1 MSECGRFFCTRIYA
15 PWCGTGYGQQ
25 CAQLAERLAAAGYRV
40 VISAFYGLNGSSTS
54 WKGILVL
61 PPGQDPYGSDII
73 VAHARHVQADLLK
86 RGETDPFTVITL
98 MDAWVLDKGQIREL
112 VQSGTPVLHWMP
124 VDCDPISQM
133 DVDHLRESGG
143 TPVAMSRFG
152 YGKFIEAGFANTLYA
167 PHAIDMSVFT
177 PAEDREVLRRQFG
190 LEGKW
195 VAGINKSNKEQVR
208 AGYVQQLAAFAR
220 VHKRH
225 PDTLLSIH
233 AARVTPTGLNLD
245 NIAAKLGISQAVV
258 FNDQYA
264 YIAGLFGQADLARWY
279 SALDLCSNTAL
290 GGGFELALLEA
301 QACGTPVVGTDHSA
315 MTELC
320 KVGWKVRGD
329 EFWNPSHQSWW
340 MTPSI
345 GAIEKVYERSYEM
358 YKRGTFTKKREA
370 ARQFALSYN
379 ADDVLREFWVPILDG
394 LSGAATLRPLER
406 DRDATLARLQDAFN
420 AGSLDAG
427 AFGERAQKALAA
439 SAGEDLAALVADLPE
454 AAVAALWHLILGGS
468 RRILTAR
475 SR

>member
-1 MSECGRFFCTRIYA
+1 VI
-15 PWCGTGYGQQ
+15 
-25 CAQLAERLAAAGYRV
+25 
-40 VISAFYGLNGSSTS
+40 ISAFYGLNGSGTS
-54 WKGILVL
+54 WNGIPVL

-73 VAHARHVQADLLK
+73 VAHARHIQADLLK
-86 RGETDPFTVITL
+86 RGETGQFTVITL

-112 VQSGTPVLHWMP
+112 VQSGIPVLHWMP

-143 TPVAMSRFG
+143 TPVAMSQFG
-152 YGKFIEAGFANTLYA
+152 YRKFIEAGFANTLYA
-167 PHAIDMSVFT
+167 PHAIDMSVFK
-177 PAEDREVLRRQFG
+177 PAEDREDLRRQFG

-208 AGYVQQLAAFAR
+208 SGYTQQLSAFAR

-245 NIAAKLGISQAVV
+245 VLAAKLGISHAVA

-264 YIAGLFGQADLARWY
+264 YIAGLFGQPDLARWY

-290 GGGFELALLEA
+290 GGGFELALLES

-320 KVGWKVRGD
+320 KVGWKVRG
-329 EFWNPSHQSWW
+329 EGFWNPSHQSWW
-340 MTPSI
+340 ETPSI
-345 GAIEKVYERSYEM
+345 AAIEKVYERSYEM
-358 YKRGTFTKKREA
+358 YRRGTFTKKREA

-379 ADDVLREFWVPILDG
+379 ADDVLQQYWVPILEG
-394 LSGAATLRPLER
+394 LSGGVSREK

-420 AGSLDAG
+420 AGSLDAE
-427 AFGERAQKALAA
+427 AFGDRARRAMGAA
-439 SAGEDLAALVADLPE
+439 SAEDLAALVADLPGE
-454 AAVAALWHLILGGS
+454 MVAA
-468 RRILTAR
+468 
-475 SR
+475 